1 MTPHWRSIPFFQGS
15 GLLQMAIDSWLFEQ
29 CHKGLQPPT
38 LRFYTWS
45 PAAISLGH
53 HQRQWPNHWQELQWH
68 DRPVDI
74 VRRPTGGRAVL
85 HCGDLTYSIIL
96 TQQSGHRRETYEYIC
111 GFLIQ
116 GLKSLGVELQFGRVG
131 RGYQRQVNCFES
143 ATAADLIEPNGE
155 KLIGSAQVWHGSTVL
170 QHGSIQLNPD
180 LDLLQ
185 QVFGEGAD
193 SWRKGIVPSNIHPV
207 SLDAT
212 VNALAQASEDYFEQT
227 FVEQLLTPEE
237 LNAIQHHLKFAEV

>member
-1 MTPHWRSIPFFQGS
+1 
-15 GLLQMAIDSWLFEQ
+15 MAIDRWLFEQ
-29 CHKGLQPPT
+29 CHKGLQPPM
-38 LRFYTWS
+38 LRFYTWF

-53 HQRQWPNHWQELQWH
+53 HQRQWPSHWQGIQWH
-68 DRPVDI
+68 DRPLDI

-116 GLKSLGVELQFGRVG
+116 GLKSLGVELQFGRAG

-143 ATAADLIEPNGE
+143 ATNADLIGLQGE
-155 KLIGSAQVWHGSTVL
+155 KLIGSAQVWHGQTVL
-170 QHGSIQLNPD
+170 QHGSIQLNSD
-180 LDLLQ
+180 SALYK
-185 QVFGEGAD
+185 QVFGETELALQ
-193 SWRKGIVPSNIHPV
+193 NTHL

-212 VNALAQASEDYFEQT
+212 LNALAQAAEDYFEQT
-227 FVEQLLTPEE
+227 FVAQPLTPEE
-237 LNAIQHHLKFAEV
+237 WDAIQPYLTFAKV